1 MLQPE
6 THRVVWE
13 EATANHWRQHTRTTP
28 APKTREQTE
37 EKPTHT
43 TQHWTSQTRVIKM
56 TLSKDLMDKARVMA
70 FNPSTP
76 EDKGKTTV
84 SSKPSSS
91 LQG

>member
-13 EATANHWRQHTRTTP
+13 EATAYHWRQHTRTTP

-43 TQHWTSQTRVIKM
+43 ALDFSDQGHKNDIVKRSDGQSE
-56 TLSKDLMDKARVMA
+56 SKGL
-70 FNPSTP
+70 
-76 EDKGKTTV
+76 
-84 SSKPSSS
+84 
-91 LQG
+91 